1 MPRLIELKMSV
12 VSAVGYTKPE
22 TELRN
27 GDAQVPAQIKIT
39 EGPVL
44 NLHKFVPSEVKIN
57 SLPY

>member
-1 MPRLIELKMSV
+1 MWCLQWDTLNL
-12 VSAVGYTKPE
+12 E